1 MQPAFLPSKQLIIQ
15 KAREILSKEPVFL
28 DTETTGL
35 GTSDE
40 IIEIALVD
48 HKGNIFFQ
56 SLVHPSISIP
66 MEATWINNITNEMV
80 QNAPSWQQIWPDV
93 EALLKGKIVVIYNS
107 EFDVR
112 MMTQTHRACQMIWKK
127 TFTPVCLMKLYA
139 AYLGD
144 WNSYRNDFR
153 FVTLEKAGQQCGIQI
168 PNSHR
173 AVDDTLLA
181 HALLQYLASLE
192 IAS

>member
-1 MQPAFLPSKQLIIQ
+1 MRPAFLPSKQIIIQ

-35 GTSDE
+35 GPFDE
-40 IIEIALVD
+40 IIEIALVN
-48 HKGNIFFQ
+48 HKGNIIFQ

-80 QNAPSWQQIWPDV
+80 QNAPSWQQIWPDI
-93 EALLKGKIVVIYNS
+93 EPLLNGKIVAIYNS

-112 MMTQTHRACQMIWKK
+112 LMAQTHRMFQMEWKK

-153 FVTLEKAGQQCGIQI
+153 YVTLEKAGQQCGIQI

-173 AVDDTLLA
+173 AIDDTLLTYE
-181 HALLQYLASLE
+181 LLKYLASLE
-192 IAS
+192 IAT